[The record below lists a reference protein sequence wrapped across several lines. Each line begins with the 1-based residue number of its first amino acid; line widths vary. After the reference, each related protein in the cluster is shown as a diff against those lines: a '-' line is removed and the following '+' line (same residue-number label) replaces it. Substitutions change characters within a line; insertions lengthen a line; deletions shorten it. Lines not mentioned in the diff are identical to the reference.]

1 MNDIIR
7 PDLPEV
13 IGLRG
18 ACAYAPEN
26 TLASIHTAA
35 DMGISWISLN
45 VKLTK
50 DSVPVVY
57 GRDPLD
63 DLTTGHGLIKN
74 RTYDEIKAL
83 DAGSHFAES
92 FYGEPIPT
100 LEKALDIIT
109 EHGLGLNLEVI
120 PSEGAEEDTAEAAF
134 DMISRIW
141 DDPRTLLINS
151 NKAEC
156 LDVANFYLED
166 FARGL
171 ILEEPMKDWEEL
183 TERLGVSAIT
193 MPDIQELANEFS
205 IKQFSNKD
213 LAVLV
218 HVDDDEGR
226 ASELLSLGASSII
239 MASPDLL

>member
-1 MNDIIR
+1 M
-7 PDLPEV
+7 
-13 IGLRG
+13 
-18 ACAYAPEN
+18 
-26 TLASIHTAA
+26 
-35 DMGISWISLN
+35 
-45 VKLTK
+45 
-50 DSVPVVY
+50 
-57 GRDPLD
+57 
-63 DLTTGHGLIKN
+63 
-74 RTYDEIKAL
+74 
-83 DAGSHFAES
+83 
-92 FYGEPIPT
+92 
-100 LEKALDIIT
+100 
-109 EHGLGLNLEVI
+109 NLEVI